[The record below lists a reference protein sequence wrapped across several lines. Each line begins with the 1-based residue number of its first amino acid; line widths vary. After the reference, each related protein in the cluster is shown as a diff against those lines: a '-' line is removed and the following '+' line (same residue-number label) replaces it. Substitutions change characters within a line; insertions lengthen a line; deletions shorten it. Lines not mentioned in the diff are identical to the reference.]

1 MCYVRITSFH
11 SHQRIVRV
19 ENPVLSFHLR
29 RFPRHHKNEVI
40 KINTVLLKLY
50 IYVTVLLPITKCLRK
65 LLITRMCT
73 SNIKRTCELNWWKCE
88 VGKIITP
95 IDNSRRC
102 WEERRFEEKTMFV
115 EAICCHSD
123 CSSVDSS
130 TVPSVFG
137 WLRSFVR
144 ISRQNPWKIIKKIHK
159 KCGHGHTVRPRS
171 LAKLLSIKRQPHR
184 RIKK

>member
-11 SHQRIVRV
+11 SHKRIVRV
-19 ENPVLSFHLR
+19 ENPVLLFHLR
-29 RFPRHHKNEVI
+29 RFPRHHK
-40 KINTVLLKLY
+40 KMKLSKLILFYWNY
-50 IYVTVLLPITKCLRK
+50 ISTSPITKCLRK

-144 ISRQNPWKIIKKIHK
+144 ISRQNPWKIMKESIRNVDTATQ
-159 KCGHGHTVRPRS
+159 CVRDRWRS
-171 LAKLLSIKRQPHR
+171 SYPQR